1 MEWSTNDN
9 HPSSTAYSSN
19 IVNPYTA
26 MTGARLEFGYDYM
39 GRRVFKKVRQG
50 DLLVKHL
57 IFAYDGYKLIA
68 EFDALDGNAQTA
80 GYLWQPSG
88 QDVPL
93 MRTAGTAVEYL
104 VADGN
109 KNIVQIRDAEGNAT
123 DGYAYEPFG
132 QCRHAGASANPFRFS
147 SEYHDDETGLVYYNY
162 RHYSPKLGRWISRD
176 MIEEMG
182 GNNMYII
189 ANNNTIN
196 AIDINGNVSLATKIA
211 ARLGLVAKSTAMIG
225 KIHNWHSYSDS
236 VVFDDEEGEFFYYSR
251 IIAFQEIRSN
261 AVLHQLNQNNY
272 IPLSISQFNAAQKYG
287 EDGCFTLPGET
298 PLSTD
303 WWLKSASVYL
313 IAVDYKAKCQ
323 GNIIYYKDV
332 GIKYE
337 WHDIIDANSF
347 VESYKTGNLFSSLG
361 GFVSNTIEG
370 FWDIFMDKIAGTGY
384 KVIIKG
390 NTSIPDG
397 QFPIR

>member
-1 MEWSTNDN
+1 
-9 HPSSTAYSSN
+9 
-19 IVNPYTA
+19 
-26 MTGARLEFGYDYM
+26 
-39 GRRVFKKVRQG
+39 
-50 DLLVKHL
+50 
-57 IFAYDGYKLIA
+57 
-68 EFDALDGNAQTA
+68 
-80 GYLWQPSG
+80 
-88 QDVPL
+88 
-93 MRTAGTAVEYL
+93 
-104 VADGN
+104 
-109 KNIVQIRDAEGNAT
+109 
-123 DGYAYEPFG
+123 
-132 QCRHAGASANPFRFS
+132 
-147 SEYHDDETGLVYYNY
+147 
-162 RHYSPKLGRWISRD
+162 

-211 ARLGLVAKSTAMIG
+211 ARLGLRVAKSTAMIG

-251 IIAFQEIRSN
+251 IIAFQEIRTN

-390 NTSIPDG
+390 NTSLPDG